1 MYPEPASYEEYV
13 PNHWIGVYED
23 FTNLVP
29 TNQTF
34 WINHK
39 GKKFIFKKIGE
50 FFMNSNDT
58 VTMLNEEFENDQ
70 TGEKVEGITII
81 VDGQFKQVLDIIK
94 AKSDSYEN
102 YTEIIRDA
110 LFEGVNSMTMKLR
123 NKE

>member
-1 MYPEPASYEEYV
+1 
-13 PNHWIGVYED
+13 
-23 FTNLVP
+23 
-29 TNQTF
+29 
-34 WINHK
+34 
-39 GKKFIFKKIGE
+39 
-50 FFMNSNDT
+50 MNSNDT
-58 VTMLNEEFENDQ
+58 VTMLNEEFVNDQ

-110 LFEGVNSMTMKLR
+110 VFEGVNSMTMKLR

>member
-1 MYPEPASYEEYV
+1 MS
-13 PNHWIGVYED
+13 
-23 FTNLVP
+23 
-29 TNQTF
+29 
-34 WINHK
+34 
-39 GKKFIFKKIGE
+39 
-50 FFMNSNDT
+50 SNDT

-123 NKE
+123 SKE

>member
-1 MYPEPASYEEYV
+1 M
-13 PNHWIGVYED
+13 I
-23 FTNLVP
+23 
-29 TNQTF
+29 
-34 WINHK
+34 
-39 GKKFIFKKIGE
+39 
-50 FFMNSNDT
+50 SNDT